1 MMQVTTRDT
10 GDAVVLTLEG
20 RLVLEDV
27 EAELRAAIDGLI
39 EQGRVKLVLNLVDV
53 TYIDSAGL
61 GFLVSKYVSVHRRG
75 GNMTLVGV
83 SPRVAHVLEIT
94 RLAQVFEIF
103 ASEEEAIRAVTV
115 APAHVRT
122 RPFTSTPR

>member
-1 MMQVTTRDT
+1 MHVTTRDT

-27 EAELRAAIDGLI
+27 EAELRGAIDGLI
-39 EQGRVKLVLNLVDV
+39 EQGRVKLVLNLRDV

-75 GNMTLVGV
+75 GNMTLVAP
-83 SPRVAHVLEIT
+83 SPRVEHVLAIT
-94 RLAQVFEIF
+94 RLSQVFEVF
-103 ASEEEAIRAVTV
+103 ASEEEAVRAVEI
-115 APAHVRT
+115 APAHVRAGQS
-122 RPFTSTPR
+122 TSTR